1 MHILLIY
8 LFAATHKLGRRIAP
22 YTSAHKVTHMRQQE
36 KPILESTG
44 LLQRDPRVTINLK
57 QPNTVEF
64 PLPRCAL
71 VHKVS

>member
-1 MHILLIY
+1 
-8 LFAATHKLGRRIAP
+8 
-22 YTSAHKVTHMRQQE
+22 MRQQE

-44 LLQRDPRVTINLK
+44 LLRRDSRVTINLK

-64 PLPRCAL
+64 PLPRCAF